1 MHTNLLVPPPSSLR
15 IKEPGWWSSYLPEKR
30 PVSWETWMSIWTTF
44 QSLELIISNDI
55 FHSTHAVHPYTYILD
70 HVMSSFISSI
80 SKFPI
85 LLLIFMFFKVIEN
98 FSLLTIYSHLIHHPS
113 FFFFSFMHVRLLLY
127 YSSPV
132 AWSAFLIIF
141 LPIPLKT
148 IFFLF

>member
-1 MHTNLLVPPPSSLR
+1 
-15 IKEPGWWSSYLPEKR
+15 
-30 PVSWETWMSIWTTF
+30 MSIWTTF

-113 FFFFSFMHVRLLLY
+113 FFFFLYACEVTPLLFISSCMVCIFNHILTNTLKDYFFSFLTIH
-127 YSSPV
+127 S
-132 AWSAFLIIF
+132 
-141 LPIPLKT
+141 LKDLV
-148 IFFLF
+148 F